1 MEKPLLTFKEWVLL
15 GVRNLPFW
23 RGLGKAVLVVQ
34 VRGEEPGC
42 RGRPGKADPARSRG
56 GGRKGG
62 AGGPGIE
69 GPLPAAGSGPG
80 AGA

>member
-62 AGGPGIE
+62 AGGPGI
-69 GPLPAAGSGPG
+69 
-80 AGA
+80 